1 MPTFSRIPYPS
12 SATQNTLGERYRRTL
27 KNRPFLLFGL
37 PFVLT
42 MLAGSFFLTPATAV
56 RYEKYDRKT
65 HMLDTQEAL
74 GLRGQMRLPPQP
86 GMGRQG
92 EARAAEPGGEGQ
104 AAATTGL
111 AGEPSLEAQKRK
123 GASNT
128 GGGLRG
134 VRAATGRGEVRG
146 DIREEYWVSLS
157 ALLFFFFAV

>member
-1 MPTFSRIPYPS
+1 MPTFSRTPYPTS
-12 SATQNTLGERYRRTL
+12 SSQNTIGERYRRTL
-27 KNRPFLLFGL
+27 KNRPFLLFGM

-86 GMGRQG
+86 GMGGRQG
-92 EARAAEPGGEGQ
+92 EAKGVREKVEGDGEEMVEKKK
-104 AAATTGL
+104 L
-111 AGEPSLEAQKRK
+111 AGT
-123 GASNT
+123 T

-134 VRAATGRGEVRG
+134 VRAASGRGEVRG
-146 DIREEYWVSLS
+146 DIREEYWVSLCPRCCYILVKS
-157 ALLFFFFAV
+157 N

>member
-1 MPTFSRIPYPS
+1 MPTFSRTPYPS

-92 EARAAEPGGEGQ
+92 EARAAAAVEGEKEGAE
-104 AAATTGL
+104 AA
-111 AGEPSLEAQKRK
+111 EKRK
-123 GASNT
+123 GAATT

-134 VRAATGRGEVRG
+134 VRAASGRGEVRG
-146 DIREEYWVSLS
+146 DIREEYWVSL
-157 ALLFFFFAV
+157 ALWGTLA

>member
-1 MPTFSRIPYPS
+1 MPTFSRNAYPS
-12 SATQNTLGERYRRTL
+12 SATQNTIGERYRRTL

-42 MLAGSFFLTPATAV
+42 MVSGSFFLTPATAV

-92 EARAAEPGGEGQ
+92 EARTDAAAEGIAEGEV
-104 AAATTGL
+104 
-111 AGEPSLEAQKRK
+111 EKRK
-123 GASNT
+123 GAQTT

-134 VRAATGRGEVRG
+134 VRAASGRGEVRG
-146 DIREEYWVSLS
+146 DIREEYWVSS
-157 ALLFFFFAV
+157 CAFAFAFALGGGSVC